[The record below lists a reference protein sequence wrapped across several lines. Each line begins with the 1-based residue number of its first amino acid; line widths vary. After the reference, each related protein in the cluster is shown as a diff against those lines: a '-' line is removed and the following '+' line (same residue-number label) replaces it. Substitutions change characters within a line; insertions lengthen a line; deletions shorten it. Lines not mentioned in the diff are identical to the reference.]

1 MSRHKSQRPTEDS
14 SWKLIAAATV
24 VAFVGV
30 VFWACRPAPP
40 GALTG
45 PRKTLSAEQRETLFA
60 RRNQVLGQ
68 LDNALSEAQIQPILD
83 QLDEIEKILPGD
95 RFVTQNRAIA
105 LVLALQVQDK
115 AGVPKLTPDDV
126 LAELE
131 TIKRADPRSAVPYLL
146 AAQVAEKN
154 SQGEQMLA
162 EALQGVKLAPQEPL
176 AWFAIAKAGE
186 FLPGDPQV
194 AADATLALQKAL
206 SFDPSNTHILR
217 LLAPALAGQQQ
228 SEVEEVLNQLR
239 SQTALLDLVRRDA
252 AAQNKDPQ
260 EIDRY
265 FDQAMQSAQEK
276 DWDRC
281 LGLCTR
287 IGNLIKSQGWVQS
300 DRQRI
305 DPDQL
310 ALRFVATEFSTPL
323 AAVPAPA
330 NPPASLQFAPAT
342 NLPPLEP
349 VPGLVDLHIA
359 DADDDG
365 TPDLVLLTSTTLRI
379 VTPRDGAWMTLFEH
393 IGTGPW
399 QQVLIADLDRDENKN
414 ARKPLGPDGATPPTD
429 PRTCDTADVD
439 FLVWGPGGL
448 VVLRNELQDP
458 PPARELRVIEQAAT
472 FAEQRDPRATTLVDF
487 DHDGDLD
494 LVVAF
499 EKQVR
504 FWRNRGDQTF
514 EEVTERSQVP
524 AEDLSIASLT
534 PGPWNHDCFID
545 IVATTVDGQLG
556 VFENLGHSAFHWVP
570 LGAEA
575 KAAPAGR
582 QVVLFDAD
590 GNADWDLATAGPTG
604 IGLVKTRAPEV
615 GLVTIAS
622 AESLGTLPGTHLLTA
637 DFNNDSWMDLLAWS
651 VTADGAPQ
659 VFPGTSSGPRPG
671 KTVLELPGISA
682 IRVMVPADLDRDGDL
697 DLVVAGK
704 EGIRFFSNVTP
715 DLGHWLDLRLRAQPD
730 DKVARVNHLGIGS
743 VAEIWMGDQVR
754 RQIVSQQFTHFG
766 LGNVAQPDLLRLVWT
781 NCVPQ
786 ALLQP
791 ASDQVLCQVQVQTT
805 SCPFLF
811 TWTGERFEFLYDFL
825 WGAPIGLQFAEGVL
839 APARPWEYLHIP
851 GDRLQPR
858 DGRLVL
864 QMTEELQEATYLDQ
878 VELIAIDHPADVE
891 VFSNEKVGPPDL
903 APFHVHTVR
912 QRRPPVA
919 ARDRQG
925 RDVLDDVAL
934 ADGRYFRGFEAPAR
948 TGRVES
954 HYLELD
960 LGDLGP
966 AEQAK
971 RILLVLSG
979 YIYPTPTSVSVGLAQ
994 DPANPPGQPPA
1005 LWVPDAQGEW
1015 REVRP
1020 FCGFPGGKNK
1030 TIVLDLSDAFLARDY
1045 RLRIVTNF
1053 EICWDEA
1060 FFTLDEAPAE
1070 IRQTPVELARADLHY
1085 RGFSRRVT
1093 NSHNAP
1099 DSYLYDQVDTSTL
1112 WLPMQGAFTRYG
1124 DVRPLLTTED
1134 DHLLVFGFGDELTL
1148 EFTPPPAPPA
1158 GWKRDYILHNVGW
1171 DKDCDPNVRQCAT
1184 VDPLPFRN
1192 LANDADGQDSAPYR
1206 DYLRTWQTR
1215 TMPRMDFWRR
1225 KPTGT
1230 P

>member
-1 MSRHKSQRPTEDS
+1 MQPAVPPDTPADS
-14 SWKLIAAATV
+14 SWKLITLAVLLAAW
-24 VAFVGV
+24 GV
-30 VFWACRPAPP
+30 IYWACQPGPPFAPP
-40 GALTG
+40 L
-45 PRKTLSAEQRETLFA
+45 KKLSSKQREALFA
-60 RRNQVLGQ
+60 GRNQVLGQ
-68 LDNALSEAQIQPILD
+68 LDNALSDAQINPVLQK
-83 QLDEIEKILPGD
+83 LDELEKILPGD
-95 RFVTQNRAIA
+95 RFISQNRAIA
-105 LVLALQVQDK
+105 YVLALQVQDK
-115 AGVPKLTPDDV
+115 AEVPKLAPDEV

-131 TIKRADPRSAVPYLL
+131 AIKQADPKSAVPWLL

-154 SQGEQMLA
+154 SQGERMLA
-162 EALQGVKLAPQEPL
+162 EARKAVKLAPQEPL
-176 AWFAIAKAGE
+176 AWFAVAKAGE
-186 FLPGDPQV
+186 FLAGEPEV
-194 AADATLALQKAL
+194 ARETETALGKAL
-206 SFDPSNTHILR
+206 EFDPTNTHILR
-217 LLAPALAGQQQ
+217 LLAVVLATQQNP
-228 SEVEEVLNQLR
+228 EVEQVLQTLR

-265 FDQAMQSAQEK
+265 FDQAQQAAQEK

-281 LGLCTR
+281 TGLCTR

-310 ALRFVATEFSTPL
+310 ALRFVATDFSTKL
-323 AAVPAPA
+323 APAPA
-330 NPPASLQFAPAT
+330 SDSTLSPLQFAPAEG
-342 NLPPLEP
+342 LPPLP
-349 VPGLVDLHIA
+349 DLPGVVDLQVA

-365 TPDLVLLTSTTLRI
+365 TLDLVLLTPTTLRVI
-379 VTPRDGAWMTLFEH
+379 SPRDGNWITLFEH
-393 IGTGPW
+393 TGAGPW
-399 QQVLIADLDRDENKN
+399 RRVLVADLDRDENKN
-414 ARKPLGPDGATPPTD
+414 ARKEPVAGGATPPTD

-439 FLVWGPGGL
+439 FLLWGAGGL

-458 PPARELRVIEQAAT
+458 PPARQVLVVAQSDEFNA
-472 FAEQRDPRATTLVDF
+472 QRDPRDVCLVDI

-494 LVVAF
+494 LVVALD
-499 EKQVR
+499 KTVR
-504 FWRNRGDQTF
+504 FWRNRGNQTF
-514 EEVTERSQVP
+514 EEVTDRSQIP
-524 AEDLSIASLT
+524 AGSFSIASLT
-534 PGPWNHDCFID
+534 AGPWNHDCFID
-545 IVATTVDGQLG
+545 VVATTADGNLG
-556 VFENLGHSAFHWVP
+556 VFENLGHSAFRWVP
-570 LGAEA
+570 LADA
-575 KAAPAGR
+575 AQAAPAGDR
-582 QVVLFDAD
+582 VLLFDAD
-590 GNADWDLATAGPTG
+590 GNADWDLATAGPQG
-604 IGLVKTRAPEV
+604 IGLVKSRAPEV
-615 GLVTIAS
+615 GLVEIAS
-622 AESLGTLPGTHLLTA
+622 AQALSTSAATQLFAA
-637 DFNNDSWMDLLAWS
+637 DLNNDSWFDLVAWS
-651 VTADGAPQ
+651 HTAVVTPL
-659 VFPGTSSGPRPG
+659 VFAGSPAGPVAKATPL
-671 KTVLELPGISA
+671 TLPGLTA
-682 IRVMVPADLDRDGDL
+682 IQALATADLDRDGDL
-697 DLVVAGK
+697 DLVAAGK
-704 EGIRFFSNVTP
+704 EGVRLFFNTTP
-715 DLGHWLDLRLRAQPD
+715 AIGHWLALRLRAQPD

-743 VAEIWMGDQVR
+743 VVEVWMGDQVR

-766 LGNVAQPDLLRLVWT
+766 LGEVTAPDLLRIVWT

-786 ALLQP
+786 AQLSP
-791 ASDQVLCQVQVQTT
+791 ATDQVLCQVQVQTT

-878 VELIAIDHPADVE
+878 VELLAIDHPADVE

-912 QRRPPVA
+912 QRRAPVA
-919 ARDRQG
+919 ARDPRG
-925 RDVLDDVAL
+925 RDVLDEVAL
-934 ADGRYFRGFEAPAR
+934 ADGRYFRGFGSPPR

-954 HYLELD
+954 HFLELD

-966 AEQAK
+966 AEQPK
-971 RILLVLSG
+971 RVLLVLSG

-1005 LWVPDAQGEW
+1005 LWVPDAAGEW
-1015 REVRP
+1015 RAVRP

-1045 RLRIVTNF
+1045 RLRLVTNF
-1053 EICWDEA
+1053 EIYWDEA

-1070 IRQTPVELARADLHY
+1070 IRQTPVELARADLHH
-1085 RGFSRRVT
+1085 RGFSRRLT
-1093 NSHNAP
+1093 NPHNAP
-1099 DSYLYDQVDTSTL
+1099 DSYLYDQVDPSTL

-1148 EFTPPPAPPA
+1148 EFTPPLPPPA

-1184 VDPLPFRN
+1184 VAPMPFRN
-1192 LANDADGQDSAPYR
+1192 LANDPAGEDSAAYR

-1215 TMPRMDFWRR
+1215 TLPRMEFWRR
-1225 KPTGT
+1225 KPQSS

>member
-1 MSRHKSQRPTEDS
+1 MPRHTTKRPTEDS
-14 SWKLIAAATV
+14 SWKYITAATL
-24 VAFVGV
+24 VALAGV
-30 VFWACRPAPP
+30 IYWACQPAPP
-40 GALTG
+40 GALLGSGKVLT
-45 PRKTLSAEQRETLFA
+45 AEQQELVFS

-68 LDNALSEAQIQPILD
+68 LDNALSEVQIQPVLD
-83 QLDEIEKILPGD
+83 QLEEIGHVLPGD

-131 TIKRADPRSAVPYLL
+131 TIKKADPKSAIPWLL

-162 EALQGVKLAPQEPL
+162 EARQAVKLAPKEPL
-176 AWFAIAKAGE
+176 AWFALAKAGE
-186 FLPGDPQV
+186 FLAGDPEVV
-194 AADATLALQKAL
+194 AEATAALQKAL
-206 SFDPSNTHILR
+206 SFDPTNTHILR

-228 SEVEEVLNQLR
+228 PEVEGVLNTLR

-265 FDQAMQSAQEK
+265 FQQAIDAAQEK

-281 LGLCTR
+281 TGLCTR

-310 ALRFVATEFSTPL
+310 ALRFVATDFSTRI
-323 AAVPAPA
+323 APA
-330 NPPASLQFAPAT
+330 KSEGISSPPLQFARASD
-342 NLPPLEP
+342 LPPLDP
-349 VPGLVDLHIA
+349 VAGLVDLQIA

-365 TPDLVLLTSTTLRI
+365 NLDLVLLTSNTLRV
-379 VTPRDGAWMTLFEH
+379 VTPRDGAWVTLFSH
-393 IGTGPW
+393 SGTGPW

-414 ARKPLGPDGATPPTD
+414 AKKPLGPDGSTPLTD

-439 FLVWGPGGL
+439 FLAWGPGGL
-448 VVLRNELQDP
+448 EVLRNELQDP
-458 PPARELRVIEQAAT
+458 PTSRQLQVIEQSPA
-472 FAEQRDPRATTLVDF
+472 FAEQRDPRAATLVDF

-514 EEVTERSQVP
+514 EEVTDRSQVP

-545 IVATTVDGQLG
+545 IVATTVDGRLG
-556 VFENLGHSAFHWVP
+556 VFENLGHSAFRWVP

-575 KAAPAGR
+575 KSAPAGR
-582 QVVLFDAD
+582 KVVLFDAD
-590 GNADWDLATAGPTG
+590 GNADWDLATAGPQG

-615 GLVTIAS
+615 GLVQIAS
-622 AESLGTLPGTHLLTA
+622 AQSLGKLPGTHLIAA

-651 VTADGAPQ
+651 VTADGTPQ
-659 VFPGTSSGPRPG
+659 IFPGTASGPQPG
-671 KTVLELPGISA
+671 ETAVELTGSTAISL
-682 IRVMVPADLDRDGDL
+682 MVPADLDRDGDL

-704 EGIRFFSNVTP
+704 EGVRFFSNVTP
-715 DLGHWLDLRLRAQPD
+715 NEGHWLDLRLRAQPD

-766 LGNVAQPDLLRLVWT
+766 LGKVSQPDLLRLVWT

-786 ALLQP
+786 SLLQP

-878 VELIAIDHPADVE
+878 VELLAIDHPAEVE

-903 APFHVHTVR
+903 APYEVHTVR
-912 QRRPPVA
+912 QRRAPVA
-919 ARDRQG
+919 ARDQHG
-925 RDVLDDVAL
+925 RDVLDEVAL
-934 ADGRYFRGFEAPAR
+934 ADGRFFRGFDAPAR

-954 HYLELD
+954 HFLELD

-979 YIYPTPTSVSVGLAQ
+979 YIFPTPTSVSVGLAQ

-1045 RLRIVTNF
+1045 RLRIATNF

-1060 FFTLDEAPAE
+1060 FFTLDETPAE
-1070 IRQTPVELARADLHY
+1070 IRQTPVELTRADLHF

-1093 NSHNAP
+1093 NPHNAP
-1099 DSYLYDQVDTSTL
+1099 DAYLYDQVDTSTL

-1148 EFTPPPAPPA
+1148 EFTPPPPPPA

-1192 LANDADGQDSAPYR
+1192 LANDPEGSDSESYR
-1206 DYLRTWQTR
+1206 AYLRTWQTR
-1215 TMPRMDFWRR
+1215 TLPRMDFWRR